1 MVLYLFFLLFAVA
14 GLFWLMTIPAKQRVA
29 VLTTAGP
36 VLVIMVGSLLTLL
49 RRGAIGIPLVL
60 LGVSW
65 WRRNRSKRPISSA
78 EGQKSTVRS
87 ANLEMELDHD
97 TGEMDGTILTG
108 RLKGVRL
115 SSLSRE
121 ELLSLYLDFRSDT
134 DSISLLE
141 SFLDRYYPDWRD
153 RVDSDD
159 SDDSENR
166 KDTSGFDN
174 MTRQEAY
181 QILGLEPNA
190 SQEEIHQAWR
200 RLIKGV
206 HPDSGG
212 SAFLAAKINTAR
224 DILLDQNC

>member
-1 MVLYLFFLLFAVA
+1 MVLYLFFLLFAVT

-29 VLTTAGP
+29 VLSTAGP

-49 RRGAIGIPLVL
+49 RRGVFGIPLIII
-60 LGVSW
+60 GVSW
-65 WRRNRSKRPISSA
+65 WRRNRSKRPIRSA

-115 SSLSRE
+115 SSLSGDE
-121 ELLSLYLDFRSDT
+121 ILLLYFDFRSDT

-153 RVDSDD
+153 RVDSDA
-159 SDDSENR
+159 SGNQN
-166 KDTSGFDN
+166 DTSGFDN
-174 MTRQEAY
+174 MNRQEAY
-181 QILGLEPNA
+181 QILGLEQNA

-212 SAFLAAKINTAR
+212 SAFLAAKINSAR
-224 DILLDQNC
+224 DILLDQET

>member
-1 MVLYLFFLLFAVA
+1 MVLYLFFLLFAVT
-14 GLFWLMTIPAKQRVA
+14 GLYWLMTIPAKQRVA
-29 VLTTAGP
+29 VLSTAGP
-36 VLVIMVGSLLTLL
+36 VLVIIVGSLLTLL
-49 RRGAIGIPLVL
+49 RRGAIGIPLIII
-60 LGVSW
+60 GVSW

-78 EGQKSTVRS
+78 EGQKSNVRS

-115 SSLSRE
+115 SSLSGE
-121 ELLSLYLDFRSDT
+121 EILSLYFDFRSDT
-134 DSISLLE
+134 ESISLLE

-159 SDDSENR
+159 SRNR
-166 KDTSGFDN
+166 NDTPGFDN

-200 RLIKGV
+200 RIIKGV
-206 HPDSGG
+206 HPDRGG
-212 SAFLAAKINTAR
+212 SAFLTAKINTAR
-224 DILLDQNC
+224 DILLDQET

>member
-1 MVLYLFFLLFAVA
+1 MVLYLFFLLFAVT
-14 GLFWLMTIPAKQRVA
+14 GLFWLMAMPAKQRVA
-29 VLTTAGP
+29 VLSTAGP
-36 VLVIMVGSLLTLL
+36 VLVIMAGSLLTLL
-49 RRGAIGIPLVL
+49 RRGAIGIPLIII
-60 LGVSW
+60 GVSW
-65 WRRNRSKRPISSA
+65 WRRNRSKRPIISA

-115 SSLSRE
+115 SSLSIE
-121 ELLSLYLDFRSDT
+121 ELVSLYLDYRSDT

-159 SDDSENR
+159 SRNR

-212 SAFLAAKINTAR
+212 SVFLAAKINTAR
-224 DILLDQNC
+224 DILLDQSQ

>member
-1 MVLYLFFLLFAVA
+1 MVLYLFFLLCAVT

-29 VLTTAGP
+29 VLSTAGP
-36 VLVIMVGSLLTLL
+36 VLVIMVGSVLTLL
-49 RRGAIGIPLVL
+49 RRGAIGIPLIL
-60 LGVSW
+60 IGVSW

-87 ANLEMELDHD
+87 VNLEMELDHD

-108 RLKGVRL
+108 RMQGVRL
-115 SSLSRE
+115 SSLSGE
-121 ELLSLYLDFRSDT
+121 EILALYFDFRSDP

-153 RVDSDD
+153 RVDS
-159 SDDSENR
+159 NAFR
-166 KDTSGFDN
+166 NQNGTSGFDK
-174 MTRQEAY
+174 MTRQEAF
-181 QILGLEPNA
+181 QILGLEPGA

-224 DILLDQNC
+224 DILLG

>member
-1 MVLYLFFLLFAVA
+1 MVLYLFFLLFAVT

-29 VLTTAGP
+29 ILSAAGP
-36 VLVIMVGSLLTLL
+36 VLVIMVGGLLTLL
-49 RRGAIGIPLVL
+49 RRGAIGIPLIII
-60 LGVSW
+60 GVSW
-65 WRRNRSKRPISSA
+65 WRRNRSKRPIRSA

-115 SSLSRE
+115 SSLSGE
-121 ELLSLYLDFRSDT
+121 EILPLYFDFRSDT

-153 RVDSDD
+153 RVDSDAFR
-159 SDDSENR
+159 NHN
-166 KDTSGFDN
+166 DTSGFDN

-212 SAFLAAKINTAR
+212 SAFLAAKINTAK
-224 DILLDQNC
+224 DILLDQET

>member
-1 MVLYLFFLLFAVA
+1 MVLYLSLLLFAA
-14 GLFWLMTIPAKQRVA
+14 IGILWLMTLPAKQRVA
-29 VLTTAGP
+29 VWSISGP
-36 VLVIMVGSLLTLL
+36 VFVIIVGSFLALLK
-49 RRGAIGIPLVL
+49 RGAIGIPLIIM
-60 LGVSW
+60 GVSW

-97 TGEMDGTILTG
+97 TGEMDGTLLTG
-108 RLKGVRL
+108 RLQGVRL
-115 SSLSRE
+115 SSLSE
-121 ELLSLYLDFRSDT
+121 EEILSLYFDFRSDT

-153 RVDSDD
+153 RADSDASGNQND
-159 SDDSENR
+159 RSAF
-166 KDTSGFDN
+166 DT

-181 QILGLEPNA
+181 QILGLEPKA

-212 SAFLAAKINTAR
+212 SGFLAEKINTAR
-224 DILLDQNC
+224 DILLDQET

>member
-1 MVLYLFFLLFAVA
+1 MVLYLFFLLFAVT
-14 GLFWLMTIPAKQRVA
+14 GLFWLMAMPAKQRVA
-29 VLTTAGP
+29 VLSTAGP
-36 VLVIMVGSLLTLL
+36 VLVIMAGSLLTLL
-49 RRGAIGIPLVL
+49 RRGAIGIPLIII
-60 LGVSW
+60 GVSW
-65 WRRNRSKRPISSA
+65 WRRNRSKRPIISA
-78 EGQKSTVRS
+78 EGKKSTVRS

-115 SSLSRE
+115 SSLSIE
-121 ELLSLYLDFRSDT
+121 ELVSLYLNFRSDT

-159 SDDSENR
+159 SRNR
-166 KDTSGFDN
+166 NDTPGFDN

-212 SAFLAAKINTAR
+212 SAFLAGKINAAR
-224 DILLDQNC
+224 DILLDQET

>member
-1 MVLYLFFLLFAVA
+1 MVLYLFFLLFVVI
-14 GLFWLMTIPAKQRVA
+14 GFFWLMTMPAKQIVA
-29 VLTTAGP
+29 VLSTAGP
-36 VLVIMVGSLLTLL
+36 VLVIVAGGMLTLL
-49 RRGAIGIPLVL
+49 RRGVIGIPLIFI
-60 LGVSW
+60 GVSW

-87 ANLEMELDHD
+87 AHLEMELDHD

-115 SSLSRE
+115 SSLSE
-121 ELLSLYLDFRSDT
+121 EEILSLYFDFRSDT

-159 SDDSENR
+159 SRNR
-166 KDTSGFDN
+166 NDTSGFDN

-200 RLIKGV
+200 RIIKAV

-224 DILLDQNC
+224 DILLDQET

>member
-1 MVLYLFFLLFAVA
+1 MVLYLFFLLFAVT
-14 GLFWLMTIPAKQRVA
+14 GLFWLMAMPAKQRVA
-29 VLTTAGP
+29 VLSTAGP
-36 VLVIMVGSLLTLL
+36 VLVIMAGSLLTLL
-49 RRGAIGIPLVL
+49 RRGAIGIPLIII
-60 LGVSW
+60 GVSW
-65 WRRNRSKRPISSA
+65 WRRNRSKRPIISA
-78 EGQKSTVRS
+78 EGKKSTVRS

-108 RLKGVRL
+108 RLKGVCL
-115 SSLSRE
+115 SSLSIE
-121 ELLSLYLDFRSDT
+121 ELVSLYLNFRSDT

-159 SDDSENR
+159 SRNR
-166 KDTSGFDN
+166 NDTSGFDN

-212 SAFLAAKINTAR
+212 SAFLAGKINAAR
-224 DILLDQNC
+224 DILLDQET

>member
-1 MVLYLFFLLFAVA
+1 MVLYLFFLLFAVT
-14 GLFWLMTIPAKQRVA
+14 GLFWLMAIPAKQRVA
-29 VLTTAGP
+29 VLSTAGP
-36 VLVIMVGSLLTLL
+36 VLVIMAGSLLTLL
-49 RRGAIGIPLVL
+49 RRGAIGIPLIIV
-60 LGVSW
+60 GVSW
-65 WRRNRSKRPISSA
+65 WRRNRSKRPIISA
-78 EGQKSTVRS
+78 EGKKSTVRS

-115 SSLSRE
+115 SSLSIE
-121 ELLSLYLDFRSDT
+121 ELVSLYLNFRSDT

-159 SDDSENR
+159 SRNR
-166 KDTSGFDN
+166 NDTSGFDN

-181 QILGLEPNA
+181 QILGLDPNA

-212 SAFLAAKINTAR
+212 SAFLAGKINAAR
-224 DILLDQNC
+224 DILLDQET

>member
-1 MVLYLFFLLFAVA
+1 MVLYLFFLLFAVT
-14 GLFWLMTIPAKQRVA
+14 GLFWLMAMPAKQRVA
-29 VLTTAGP
+29 VLSTAGP
-36 VLVIMVGSLLTLL
+36 VLVIMAGSLLTLL
-49 RRGAIGIPLVL
+49 RRGAIGIPLIII
-60 LGVSW
+60 GVSW
-65 WRRNRSKRPISSA
+65 WRRNRSKRPIISA
-78 EGQKSTVRS
+78 EGKKSTVRS

-115 SSLSRE
+115 SSLSIE
-121 ELLSLYLDFRSDT
+121 ELVSLYLNFRSDT

-153 RVDSDD
+153 RVDSHD
-159 SDDSENR
+159 SRNR
-166 KDTSGFDN
+166 NDTSGFDN

-212 SAFLAAKINTAR
+212 SAFLAGKINAAR
-224 DILLDQNC
+224 DILLDQET

>member
-1 MVLYLFFLLFAVA
+1 MVLYLFFLIFAVT
-14 GLFWLMTIPAKQRVA
+14 GLFWLMTTPAKQRVA
-29 VLTTAGP
+29 VLSTAGP
-36 VLVIMVGSLLTLL
+36 VLVIMAGVLLTLL
-49 RRGAIGIPLVL
+49 RRGAIGIPLII

-65 WRRNRSKRPISSA
+65 WRKNRSKRPISSA
-78 EGQKSTVRS
+78 EGEKSTVRS

-97 TGEMDGTILTG
+97 TGEMDGTLLTG
-108 RLKGVRL
+108 RLQGVRL
-115 SSLSRE
+115 SSLSE
-121 ELLSLYLDFRSDT
+121 EEILSLYFDFRSDT

-153 RVDSDD
+153 RVDSDAFKNQ
-159 SDDSENR
+159 S
-166 KDTSGFDN
+166 DTSGFDK

-181 QILGLEPNA
+181 QILGLEPDS

-212 SAFLAAKINTAR
+212 SAFLAAKINNAR
-224 DILLDQNC
+224 DILLDQET

>member
-1 MVLYLFFLLFAVA
+1 
-14 GLFWLMTIPAKQRVA
+14 
-29 VLTTAGP
+29 
-36 VLVIMVGSLLTLL
+36 
-49 RRGAIGIPLVL
+49 
-60 LGVSW
+60 
-65 WRRNRSKRPISSA
+65 
-78 EGQKSTVRS
+78 
-87 ANLEMELDHD
+87 MELDHD

-115 SSLSRE
+115 SSLSGE
-121 ELLSLYLDFRSDT
+121 EILSLYFDFRSDT

-153 RVDSDD
+153 RVDSDA
-159 SDDSENR
+159 SRNQN
-166 KDTSGFDN
+166 DTSGFDN

-224 DILLDQNC
+224 DILLDQET